1 MAIKSIPS
9 KKVERLDGAIENY
22 LKFVDLY
29 PKSQYLGRAENVYSS
44 CLKEKEN
51 ILKKEKNGF

>member
-1 MAIKSIPS
+1 
-9 KKVERLDGAIENY
+9 LDQAIENY

-29 PKSQYLGRAENVYSS
+29 PKSSYLAKAEQVYAS